1 MARLPYLDPKLASES
16 VQEALAILPD
26 LHLFRI
32 LGHAEGALVPWLA
45 LGGALLSS
53 LSLPPRLRE
62 LAILQVARSAGSD
75 YERVQ
80 HEAIAAGVGVPPE
93 QIGAVVGGRLDDP
106 ALGDSAPVLRFVDE
120 LVRTHAAS
128 DAAFAELREQLDD
141 RQCVE
146 LLLVVGHYLGLAL
159 LAAAVDLDLDPPAHM
174 AVVDLANARRG
185 ELS

>member
-1 MARLPYLDPKLASES
+1 VTRLPYLDAKLASAP

-26 LHLFRI
+26 LHLFRV
-32 LGHAEGALVPWLA
+32 LAHAEGALVPWLA

-53 LSLPPRLRE
+53 LSLDPRLRE

-75 YERVQ
+75 YERLQ

-93 QIGAVVGGRLDDP
+93 QIRAVVGGHLEDP
-106 ALGDSAPVLRFVDE
+106 VLGDSAPVLRFVDE
-120 LVRTHAAS
+120 LVRTHATS
-128 DAAFAELREQLDD
+128 DAGFAVLREHLSD
-141 RQCVE
+141 RECVE

-159 LAAAVDLDLDPPAHM
+159 LVGAVDLDPDAPAQM

-185 ELS
+185 ELT